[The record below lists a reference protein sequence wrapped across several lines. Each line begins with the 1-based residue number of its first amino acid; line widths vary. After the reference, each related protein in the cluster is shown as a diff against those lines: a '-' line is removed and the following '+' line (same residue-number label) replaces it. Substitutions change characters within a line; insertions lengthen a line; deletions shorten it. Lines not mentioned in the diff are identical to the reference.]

1 MGPFLNVSNHPVADW
16 SQAQRAGALA
26 LGSALVDVPFPHV
39 DPAADDRE
47 IANLGAELVTSV
59 LAHAPAAVMVQGEH
73 TLTFV
78 VVAGLQRAGIDCYVA
93 TTTRDARVE
102 VEPDAQVKT
111 SRFVFARWRRYPRLF
126 TGS

>member
-59 LAHAPAAVMVQGEH
+59 LAHAPAAVSEIKASS
-73 TLTFV
+73 TFM
-78 VVAGLQRAGIDCYVA
+78 AGPASA
-93 TTTRDARVE
+93 TRTRPRR
-102 VEPDAQVKT
+102 
-111 SRFVFARWRRYPRLF
+111 SWR
-126 TGS
+126 